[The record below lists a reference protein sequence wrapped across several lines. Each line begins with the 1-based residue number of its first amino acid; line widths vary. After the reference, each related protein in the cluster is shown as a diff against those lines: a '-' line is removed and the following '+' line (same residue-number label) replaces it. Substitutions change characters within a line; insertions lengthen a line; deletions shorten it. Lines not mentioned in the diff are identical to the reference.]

1 MKSKLINLIAMN
13 FTSFLK
19 QNKTLTILIFVIFSI
34 LIIGFV
40 GNKLTE
46 DEIEN
51 WANSIEEKTKL
62 TETNTIIYLN
72 KIQNEIIDNK
82 NRLQNNLRNID
93 SLNFINIEKLINNY
107 NSAEDIIAVFNNNNL
122 IFWNVNYNQQLSKN
136 DSLNFQFGET
146 YFLKSGIDTY
156 LFVKDTIKSNNPNVF
171 ILYGRIIEKQY
182 ELNPTYFKKI
192 SLTNDLTNKF
202 FVEYTIN
209 YTPTELKN
217 KDGRKHS
224 FTILNNKNNKIAT
237 AIFIKQT
244 RENAVQK
251 LNDNIFIIQSFLA
264 LLGYLLLGF
273 VLYQKIHNK
282 IHLLLKFFL
291 YSSYLIIL
299 RYLLIS
305 IKIPQKIFTSGFF
318 SPKIYYS
325 KFGFGLAD
333 SPIDLFVTLLILF
346 IIFLTAFRYSIKY
359 FKHELNSNKIKI
371 IFPIIL
377 ILTIIFYV
385 VSLRGFS
392 AVIRSFVFDTSLRYF
407 QNPSLSLDFSNLL
420 MHINVLIIGLV
431 SILGSASIIIFLAK
445 IYKTTFR
452 INDNLFFIWS
462 LVLFIFGIIIY
473 QFVQKNPQSTIFI
486 QVLHVLLVFT
496 FVYLIIISEIK
507 ITTRIF
513 LVYIIASFISI
524 ITLLFYN
531 SELEKE
537 SLKTTA
543 KVITRENDEFYKSI
557 IFETLLDNFSRKI
570 ATEAFQNSNTNF
582 NSNAFMIWS
591 KSNLQKESVNSSV
604 NFLDLKGNLLGG
616 FGSIYPQFT
625 IKNIID
631 TNAVIEEIK
640 IFEEKLN
647 NESQKIIRGIFP
659 LKDEYAFLGYL
670 DVSILSDLNDF
681 GFSTHP
687 EFISSGKL
695 NEHAILKLDK
705 LSILDYRNNELKIV
719 YGDLNPS
726 TEINDVILKT
736 ELTEKNDAWIEKEF
750 NGSEY
755 IFYLK
760 KVKLNGI
767 ERMVAVALKGKDLS
781 IGLFDFFKVF
791 FTHAVILIIA
801 IIFYFLIF
809 YKKYKIY
816 QFDLRAKLL
825 SAFLIISLIPL
836 ILTAFYFRGITND
849 KNIESTYYKL
859 GKRAFAI
866 ESYLNDHYENGNNG
880 NINFANASKD
890 LNINISAYFQNQILY
905 STDDLI
911 YDVGLLPKII
921 NPYVYKKLIIDG
933 EQEIL
938 INEFIDEFSYKSF
951 YYKAEIANSEIVIKV
966 SDGFNKILLPLSGSE
981 VDVFLFG
988 TYSLAAIFIVLFS
1001 ALLANQIS
1009 SPIRKLTLATKSI
1022 AAGDLSLNI
1031 NTNAKGEIKELVS
1044 GFEYMVKE
1052 IKQNQAM
1059 LAEIER
1065 EEAWKEMAKQVA
1077 HEIKNPLTP
1086 MKLSVQQ
1093 LIAAYEDKSDK
1104 FDMFFKKVTSTILN
1118 QIETLKNI
1126 ATEFSNFAR
1135 MPKLKVEQIDCIEI
1149 IRESINLFSGENIKI
1164 ELNTNLE
1171 QLIING
1177 DSQQLRRTII
1187 NLIRNSIQANAKN
1200 ILFNIIENEKEFL
1213 LQITDNG
1220 NGIKSENIE
1229 KIFETN
1235 FTTKNDGMGLG
1246 LSLAKRYLTS
1256 TGADISVIQTSEE
1269 GTIFQI
1275 KFLK

>member
-1 MKSKLINLIAMN
+1 MKFKI
-13 FTSFLK
+13 FLK
-19 QNKTLTILIFVIFSI
+19 RNKTLTILLFVIFSI
-34 LIIGFV
+34 FAIGFI
-40 GNKLTE
+40 GNNLAKNE
-46 DEIEN
+46 VEN
-51 WANSIEEKTKL
+51 WAKTIEEKTKFI
-62 TETNTIIYLN
+62 EDNSINFIK
-72 KIQNEIIDNK
+72 KIQTDFIDKK
-82 NRLQNNLRNID
+82 NLIKNNLRNID
-93 SLNFINIEKLINNY
+93 SLKFENIE
-107 NSAEDIIAVFNNNNL
+107 NSITENKITEDVFAVFENNNL
-122 IFWNVNYNQQLSKN
+122 IFWNINYNQQIIKN
-136 DSLNFQFGET
+136 DSLNINFGET

-156 LFVKDTIKSNNPNVF
+156 LIIKDSLKSNNTNIVF
-171 ILYGRIIEKQY
+171 LLGKIIEKQY
-182 ELNPTYFKKI
+182 ELNPNYFNNV

-202 FVEYTIN
+202 GVEFLIN
-209 YTPTELKN
+209 YSANEVKN

-224 FTILNNKNNKIAT
+224 FAINNNENKKIGSV
-237 AIFIKQT
+237 IFIKQT

-251 LNDNIFIIQSFLA
+251 LNDNIFIIQSLLA
-264 LLGYLLLGF
+264 LVGYLLLGM
-273 VLYQKIHNK
+273 VLYRRIHNK
-282 IHLLLKFFL
+282 ANLFVKFFL
-291 YSSYLIIL
+291 YSFYLIVL
-299 RYLLIS
+299 RYLLIF
-305 IKIPQKIFTSGFF
+305 IKIPHKISTSGFF
-318 SPKIYYS
+318 SSKIYYS
-325 KFGFGLAD
+325 DFGFGLAD
-333 SPIDLFVTLLILF
+333 SPIDLFITLLIF
-346 IIFLTAFRYSIKY
+346 FVIFLTAFRYSIKY
-359 FKHELNSNKIKI
+359 LKNESNRNINKLF
-371 IFPIIL
+371 FPIIL
-377 ILTIIFYV
+377 VLVITIYAI
-385 VSLRGFS
+385 SLRGFS
-392 AVIRSFVFDTSLRYF
+392 AVIRSFVFDSSLRYF
-407 QNPSLSLDFSNLL
+407 QNPSLNLDLPNIL

-431 SILGSASIIIFLAK
+431 SILGSASLIIFLFK
-445 IYKTTFR
+445 IFKSIFR
-452 INDNLFFIWS
+452 KNGEIFFSVS
-462 LVLFIFGIIIY
+462 LVLFIAAIIVY
-473 QFVQKNPQSTIFI
+473 QFIQKNPQSTIII
-486 QVLHVLLVFT
+486 QVLQIVLVFIL
-496 FVYLIIISEIK
+496 VYLISVLEIK

-513 LVYIIASFISI
+513 LVYITASFISI

-543 KVITRENDEFYKSI
+543 RVITSENDEFYKSI
-557 IFETLLDNFSRKI
+557 IFETLLDDFSRKK
-570 ATEAFQNSNTNF
+570 ATEAFQNPNTNF
-582 NSNAFMIWS
+582 NSYAFIIWS

-616 FGSIYPQFT
+616 FGSIYPK
-625 IKNIID
+625 ISISNLLD

-640 IFEEKLN
+640 VFEEKLE

-687 EFISSGKL
+687 EFISTGKL

-705 LSILDYRNNELKIV
+705 LSILDYRNKDLKIV
-719 YGDLNPS
+719 YGDLVPS
-726 TEINDVILKT
+726 AEINDVILKT
-736 ELTEKNDAWIEKEF
+736 ELSEKNDAWLEKEF

-760 KVKLNGI
+760 RVKLNTI
-767 ERMVAVALKGKDLS
+767 ERVVAIALKGKDLS

-791 FTHAVILIIA
+791 FTHAIILIT
-801 IIFYFLIF
+801 IIFFYFLIF

-859 GKRAFAI
+859 GKRAFSI
-866 ESYLNDHYENGNNG
+866 ESYLNDHYSENKNNE
-880 NINFANASKD
+880 NYYVKASKD
-890 LNINISAYFQNQILY
+890 LNINYSAYFQNQLEY

-911 YDVGLLPKII
+911 YDVGLLPKIL
-921 NPYVYKKLIIDG
+921 NPYVYKKLIVDG

-938 INEFIDEFSYKSF
+938 VDEFIDDFVYKSF
-951 YYKAEIANSEIVIKV
+951 YYKADIANSQIIIKV

-988 TYSLAAIFIVLFS
+988 TYSLAAIFIILFS

-1022 AAGDLSLNI
+1022 AAGDLSLDLK
-1031 NTNAKGEIKELVS
+1031 TNAKGEIKELVS
-1044 GFEYMVKE
+1044 GFQYMVKE

-1104 FDMFFKKVTSTILN
+1104 FDMFFKKVTATILN

-1135 MPKLKVEQIDCIEI
+1135 MPKLKVEKIDCVEI
-1149 IRESINLFSGENIKI
+1149 IKQSINLFSGENIKI
-1164 ELNTNLE
+1164 ELNTSLE
-1171 QLIING
+1171 KIIING

-1187 NLIRNSIQANAKN
+1187 NLIRNSIQANSKK
-1200 ILFNIIENEKEFL
+1200 IIFKISENESEFIVE
-1213 LQITDNG
+1213 ITDDG
-1220 NGIKSENIE
+1220 DGIKSENIE
-1229 KIFETN
+1229 KIFDIN

-1246 LSLAKRYLTS
+1246 LSLAKRYLNS
-1256 TGADISVIQTSEE
+1256 TGADISLIKTSKD
-1269 GTIFQI
+1269 GTTFRIN
-1275 KFLK
+1275 FLK